1 MKDRVEALI
10 RLIVAL
16 VPAINI
22 ILVYFNKSPL
32 PFSED
37 EINVALSAAVSFIGI
52 LWSWWKNNNITFE
65 AQTSQKLLDSM
76 KSDKDKVGG
85 EGNPLEVE

>member
-1 MKDRVEALI
+1 MKSKVEAII

-16 VPAINI
+16 VPVINI
-22 ILVYFNKSPL
+22 ILVYFGKSPL

-52 LWSWWKNNNITFE
+52 LWSWWKNNNITHE
-65 AQTSQKLLDSM
+65 AQTAQAVLNDLKA
-76 KSDKDKVGG
+76 DKNKVGG
-85 EGNPLEVE
+85 ESDIQEP

>member
-16 VPAINI
+16 VPAVNI

-37 EINVALSAAVSFIGI
+37 EINVALSAAISFIGI

-65 AQTSQKLLDSM
+65 AQVSQKNLEKM
-76 KSDKDKVGG
+76 KEDKSKIGG
-85 EGNPLEVE
+85 EGDPLEVQ

>member
-1 MKDRVEALI
+1 MKGKVEALI

-37 EINVALSAAVSFIGI
+37 EINVALSAVVSFIGI

-76 KSDKDKVGG
+76 KSDKGKVGG